1 MKKASIMGLALVLVL
16 AASAFAS
23 AANYVGGGLGIKA
36 AADASDAKGIIGA
49 LSLDFD
55 VMEKL
60 TLSANGYIEFKQ
72 KVEEEPLATDAAF
85 TMPKFEEPTYFGGV
99 YGKYALTSFDALKLG
114 AVAGV
119 NFNNG
124 FIVPKEDVESGTS
137 DEPAAE
143 PKVDYGAGIFA
154 EQPLGETGTIYGQ
167 AMYWMQEKGVGG
179 LGGINFKLTDKIAV
193 KGQIEYV
200 KKQPLFSIGV
210 GYTF

>member
-1 MKKASIMGLALVLVL
+1 MKKVSVLGLALILVL
-16 AASAFAS
+16 AASTFAS

-36 AADASDAKGIIGA
+36 AAGEGAPKGIIGT

-60 TLSANGYIEFKQ
+60 TLSANGYIEFTK
-72 KVEEEPLATDAAF
+72 KAEDDGGDAGGTAF
-85 TMPKFEEPTYFGGV
+85 AIPEFDTAYFAGV

-119 NFNNG
+119 NYNNG
-124 FIVPKEDVESGTS
+124 FIIPAETGTEEEGS
-137 DEPAAE
+137 AE
-143 PKVDYGAGIFA
+143 PSKLDYGAGIFA

>member
-1 MKKASIMGLALVLVL
+1 MKKVSVLGLALILVL
-16 AASAFAS
+16 AASTFAS

-36 AADASDAKGIIGA
+36 AAGEGAPKGIIGT

-60 TLSANGYIEFKQ
+60 TLSANGYIEFTK
-72 KVEEEPLATDAAF
+72 KAEEEPPVEGAAF
-85 TMPKFEEPTYFGGV
+85 TMPEFDTAYFAGV

-119 NFNNG
+119 NYNNG
-124 FIVPKEDVESGTS
+124 FIIPAETGTEEEGS
-137 DEPAAE
+137 AE
-143 PKVDYGAGIFA
+143 PSKLDYGAGIFA

>member
-72 KVEEEPLATDAAF
+72 KVEEEPPATDAAL

-124 FIVPKEDVESGTS
+124 FIVPKEDVESGT
-137 DEPAAE
+137 DDPAAE
-143 PKVDYGAGIFA
+143 PSKVDYGAGIFA

>member
-72 KVEEEPLATDAAF
+72 KVEEEPPATDAAL

-124 FIVPKEDVESGTS
+124 FIVPKEDVESGA
-137 DEPAAE
+137 DEPAVE
-143 PKVDYGAGIFA
+143 PSKVDYGAGIFA

>member
-1 MKKASIMGLALVLVL
+1 MKKVSVLGLALILVL
-16 AASAFAS
+16 AASTFAS

-36 AADASDAKGIIGA
+36 AAGEGAPKGIIGT

-60 TLSANGYIEFKQ
+60 TLSANGYIEFIK
-72 KVEEEPLATDAAF
+72 KAEEEPPVEGAAF
-85 TMPKFEEPTYFGGV
+85 TMPEFDTAYFAGV

-114 AVAGV
+114 AVAGI
-119 NFNNG
+119 NYDNG
-124 FIVPKEDVESGTS
+124 FIVSTEAGSAA
-137 DEPAAE
+137 DEPAE
-143 PKVDYGAGIFA
+143 PSKLDYGAGIFA

>member
-72 KVEEEPLATDAAF
+72 KVEEEPQATNAAL

-124 FIVPKEDVESGTS
+124 FIVPKEDVESGT
-137 DEPAAE
+137 DDPAAE
-143 PKVDYGAGIFA
+143 PSKVDYGAGIFA

>member
-1 MKKASIMGLALVLVL
+1 MKKVSVLGLALILVL
-16 AASAFAS
+16 AASTFAS

-36 AADASDAKGIIGA
+36 AAGEGAPKGIIGT

-60 TLSANGYIEFKQ
+60 TLSANGYVEFTK
-72 KVEEEPLATDAAF
+72 KAEDDGGEGDVGETAF
-85 TMPKFEEPTYFGGV
+85 AIPEFDTAYFAGV

-119 NFNNG
+119 NYNNG
-124 FIVPKEDVESGTS
+124 FIIPAETGTEEEGS
-137 DEPAAE
+137 AE
-143 PKVDYGAGIFA
+143 PSKLDYGAGIFA

>member
-1 MKKASIMGLALVLVL
+1 MKKTSILGLALVLVL
-16 AASAFAS
+16 AASTFAS

-36 AADASDAKGIIGA
+36 IAGAEDPKGIIGT

-60 TLSANGYIEFKQ
+60 TLSANGYVEFT
-72 KVEEEPLATDAAF
+72 KVEESTEDPAATEW
-85 TMPKFEEPTYFGGV
+85 TMPKFDTTYFAGV

-119 NFNNG
+119 NYNNN
-124 FIVPKEDVESGTS
+124 FIIPKEEVGPQQAEE
-137 DEPAAE
+137 EPS
-143 PKVDYGAGIFA
+143 KLDYGAGIFA

-167 AMYWMQEKGVGG
+167 AMYWMQEKGIGG

>member
-1 MKKASIMGLALVLVL
+1 MKKVSVLGLALILVL
-16 AASAFAS
+16 AASTFAS

-36 AADASDAKGIIGA
+36 AAGEGAPKGIIGT

-60 TLSANGYIEFKQ
+60 TLSANGYIEFTK
-72 KVEEEPLATDAAF
+72 KAEDDGGDAGETAF
-85 TMPKFEEPTYFGGV
+85 AIPEFDTAYFAGV

-119 NFNNG
+119 NYNNG
-124 FIVPKEDVESGTS
+124 FIIPAETGTEEEGS
-137 DEPAAE
+137 AE
-143 PKVDYGAGIFA
+143 PSKLDYGAGIFA

-179 LGGINFKLTDKIAV
+179 LGGINFKLTDTIAV

>member
-72 KVEEEPLATDAAF
+72 KVEEEPPATDAAF
-85 TMPKFEEPTYFGGV
+85 TIFGGV

-124 FIVPKEDVESGTS
+124 FIVPKGDVESGT

-143 PKVDYGAGIFA
+143 PSKVDYGAGIFA

>member
-72 KVEEEPLATDAAF
+72 KVEEEPLATDAAS

-124 FIVPKEDVESGTS
+124 FIVPKEDVESGT
-137 DEPAAE
+137 DDPAAE
-143 PKVDYGAGIFA
+143 PSKVDYGAGIFA

>member
-72 KVEEEPLATDAAF
+72 KVEEEPPATDAAL

-124 FIVPKEDVESGTS
+124 FIVPKEDVESRT
-137 DEPAAE
+137 DDPAAE
-143 PKVDYGAGIFA
+143 PSKVDYGAGIFA

>member
-1 MKKASIMGLALVLVL
+1 MKKVSVLGLALILVL
-16 AASAFAS
+16 AASTFAS

-36 AADASDAKGIIGA
+36 AAGEGAPKGIIGT

-60 TLSANGYIEFKQ
+60 TLSANGYIEFTK
-72 KVEEEPLATDAAF
+72 KAEDDGGDAGETAF
-85 TMPKFEEPTYFGGV
+85 AIPEFDTAYFAGV

-119 NFNNG
+119 NYNNG
-124 FIVPKEDVESGTS
+124 FIIPAETGTEEEGS
-137 DEPAAE
+137 AE
-143 PKVDYGAGIFA
+143 PSKVDYGAGIFA

>member
-72 KVEEEPLATDAAF
+72 KVEEAPPATDAAF

-124 FIVPKEDVESGTS
+124 FIVPKEDVESGA
-137 DEPAAE
+137 DEPAVE
-143 PKVDYGAGIFA
+143 PSKVDYGAGIFA

>member
-72 KVEEEPLATDAAF
+72 KVEEEP
-85 TMPKFEEPTYFGGV
+85 TYFGGV

-124 FIVPKEDVESGTS
+124 FIVPKEDVESGT

-143 PKVDYGAGIFA
+143 LSKVDYGAGIFA

>member
-124 FIVPKEDVESGTS
+124 FIVPKEDVESGT
-137 DEPAAE
+137 DDPAAE
-143 PKVDYGAGIFA
+143 PSKVDYGAGIFA